1 LVEKVAYINIRLEI
15 NFMALPQVALPTYEL
30 ELPSNGKKVKYR
42 PFVVK
47 EEKLLLLALDSK
59 DDKEIER
66 AIKNLLKSC
75 VQSRLKVDDL
85 PVFDLEY
92 LFLNIRA
99 VSVGEDIEMNI
110 TCRDD
115 EKTQVKYNFNIAE
128 VGIYRPEGHTN
139 KIKLSDEM
147 GLIMKYP
154 GFDQFVSGSIVGEDV
169 TPDGVVEV
177 IAECIDQIYDGEEVY
192 DSSTTTKKEFIQF
205 VEGLTN
211 KQFEQVQDFFESAP
225 RLEHKFKITNPN
237 TGIENEYVIR
247 GLQNFFG

>member
-1 LVEKVAYINIRLEI
+1 MVKKVAYINIRLEI

-30 ELPSNGKKVKYR
+30 ELPSNGKTIKYR

-59 DDKEIER
+59 EDKEIEK

-75 VQSRLKVDDL
+75 IHSRLKVDDL
-85 PVFDLEY
+85 PIFDLEY

-110 TCRDD
+110 TCKDD
-115 EKTQVKYNFNIAE
+115 EKTQVKYNFNIAD
-128 VGIYRPEGHTN
+128 VGVYRPKEHTN
-139 KIKLSDEM
+139 KIKLSDDM

-154 GFDQFVSGSIVGEDV
+154 GFDQFVSGSIVGKDV
-169 TPDGVVEV
+169 TPDSVVEV

-211 KQFEQVQDFFESAP
+211 KQFDQLEDFFETAP
-225 RLEHKFKITNPN
+225 RLEHRFKITNPN
-237 TGIENEYVIR
+237 TGVENEYVIR